1 MALVSFKYNIVFVKT
16 QKTAGSSIEVDLGA
30 RLEES
35 AVVTPEVARFVR
47 TGEPFL

>member
-1 MALVSFKYNIVFVKT
+1 MALVSFKYNLVFVKT

-35 AVVTPEVARFVR
+35 AVVTPVYP
-47 TGEPFL
+47 EPKHHID